1 MRLYKE
7 TFARTLKLN
16 YKYAKYELNRYLL
29 PLLSFDEEKKN
40 LCPDTLSNKPS
51 FHFSFVVH
59 LYHFPFI
66 LALE

>member
-40 LCPDTLSNKPS
+40 LCPDT
-51 FHFSFVVH
+51 
-59 LYHFPFI
+59 
-66 LALE
+66 